1 MYTFTTYY
9 YDINTMYRVRL
20 ISLLQVL
27 FKLFSNCLSI
37 LIFTTYISTFSA
49 SVVDSDSGL
58 TTNEDLPMSVLLNEA
73 PPSEQDIE
81 RVSTGTKYALSE
93 WLRLKH

>member
-1 MYTFTTYY
+1 M
-9 YDINTMYRVRL
+9 IMVS
-20 ISLLQVL
+20 ISQVL
-27 FKLFSNCLSI
+27 FKLFSNRLSV
-37 LIFTTYISTFSA
+37 LIFTTYIFHFSA
-49 SVVDSDSGL
+49 SVVDSDSGSM
-58 TTNEDLPMSVLLNEA
+58 TNEDLPMSVLLNEA